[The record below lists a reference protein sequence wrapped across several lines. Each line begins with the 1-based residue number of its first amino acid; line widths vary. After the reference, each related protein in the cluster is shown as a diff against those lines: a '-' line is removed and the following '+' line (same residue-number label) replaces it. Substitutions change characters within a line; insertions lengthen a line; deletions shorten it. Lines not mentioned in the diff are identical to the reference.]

1 MDDGQLPEVFTK
13 DDIMKIFGYTN
24 RNVAYTKIKRLIE
37 QNLVEDIDGEEN
49 KGNTGMTRNRLI
61 IHQSIIHQSII

>member
-1 MDDGQLPEVFTK
+1 
-13 DDIMKIFGYTN
+13 MKFFGYTN

-49 KGNTGMTRNRLI
+49 KGK
-61 IHQSIIHQSII
+61 SIIHQSII

>member
-1 MDDGQLPEVFTK
+1 
-13 DDIMKIFGYTN
+13 MKIFGYTN

>member
-1 MDDGQLPEVFTK
+1 MMESYVFTK

-49 KGNTGMTRNRLI
+49 KGKYRKRQEI
-61 IHQSIIHQSII
+61 V

>member
-1 MDDGQLPEVFTK
+1 MDDGKLPEAFTQA
-13 DDIMKIFGYTN
+13 DLLKIFGYTN

-49 KGNTGMTRNRLI
+49 KGKYRKRQEI
-61 IHQSIIHQSII
+61 V